1 MIGVNLLPISCLRS
15 YRGAIWQ
22 FEFMSNGRV
31 KHTYNRNRSDN
42 CSTDRSRRPPDDETV
57 ARPTVRQLSDQE
69 VAMRRVVTAALVLTM
84 LSVLAACANKFNSN
98 TTFPLPPLSDV
109 DSLTV
114 LMHFERSGVPI
125 SQTGLEN
132 NVLEA
137 LEQMGVGV
145 SRDAPPYLHVRVYC
159 RCGEPTMSDQDTTR
173 GDSTSWHFGMWV
185 NQSAEYSRVWGPL
198 QDICPSGPIM
208 WSTGGSGAV
217 ADGELSDFIQT
228 SLSEFAEDYRT
239 ANPNR

>member
-1 MIGVNLLPISCLRS
+1 
-15 YRGAIWQ
+15 
-22 FEFMSNGRV
+22 
-31 KHTYNRNRSDN
+31 
-42 CSTDRSRRPPDDETV
+42 
-57 ARPTVRQLSDQE
+57 
-69 VAMRRVVTAALVLTM
+69 MRRVVTAALVLTM
-84 LSVLAACANKFNSN
+84 LSVLAACANKSNSD
-98 TTFPLPPLSDV
+98 TTFPLEPLSDV

-132 NVLEA
+132 NVLGT

-145 SRDAPPYLHVRVYC
+145 SRDAPPYLHVRVYR

-173 GDSTSWHFGMWV
+173 GNSTSWHFGMWV
-185 NQSAEYSRVWGPL
+185 DQSAEYSRAWGPL
-198 QDICPSGPIM
+198 PDICPSGPLM